1 MITFPFWF
9 KIFIGLFAFCIV
21 TGAIRFF
28 TKNKLIS
35 TLRKS
40 PDEKKNKLLRIYT
53 MEIKV
58 NKIFLML
65 APLNLILV
73 PYIFYLYR
81 PQNFF
86 HIVVMMCIIYILIVE
101 DYLFRKSIL
110 SNLN

>member
-9 KIFIGLFAFCIV
+9 KIFLGLCGFTVV
-21 TGAIRFF
+21 TVAIRFL
-28 TKNKLIS
+28 TKNKLVA
-35 TLRKS
+35 TLQKV
-40 PDEKKNKLLRIYT
+40 PDEKKNKLLRTYRLG
-53 MEIKV
+53 IKV

-65 APLNLILV
+65 VPLNLVIV

-86 HIVVMMCIIYILIVE
+86 HIVVMMCIIYILVVE

-110 SNLN
+110 RNLN